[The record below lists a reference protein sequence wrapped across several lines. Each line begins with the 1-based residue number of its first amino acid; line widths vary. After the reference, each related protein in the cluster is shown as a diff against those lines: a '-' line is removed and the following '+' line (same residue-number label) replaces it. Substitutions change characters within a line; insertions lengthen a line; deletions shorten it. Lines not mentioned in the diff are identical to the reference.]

1 MDSKRYLQEKLTYTD
16 DGRLLDERNQSVMM
30 DWESDIMKLSAKV
43 ICENGGRVLNIG
55 HGMGIVDSFIEENN
69 IDEHWIIEAHS
80 DVIQKIKNDG
90 WYDKSHVNVIHSRWQ
105 DIIYDL
111 PKFDGIYFDTWQDSE
126 FYSKL
131 VPYMRNLLKPNG
143 IFSYFGNHTNLDYI
157 KSLFEKYG
165 MEVSCE
171 SMIIDNIP
179 SRRIQYEN
187 GGYYWKEE
195 WKDYNV
201 LRIQNTHPHSI
212 NQSII

>member
-1 MDSKRYLQEKLTYTD
+1 MKNYLEEKLTYTD

-55 HGMGIVDSFIEENN
+55 HGMGIVDSFIEEND
-69 IDEHWIIEAHS
+69 IDEHWIIEAHP

-90 WYDKSHVNVIHSRWQ
+90 WYDKSHVNVIHSKWQ
-105 DIIYDL
+105 DVIYDL
-111 PKFDGIYFDTWQDSE
+111 PKFDGIYFDTWQDNE

-143 IFSYFGNHTNLDYI
+143 IFSYFGNHTNIDYI

-165 MEVSCE
+165 MEVSYE
-171 SMIIDNIP
+171 SMIINNIP
-179 SRRIQYEN
+179 SRKIQYEN
-187 GGYYWKEE
+187 GGYYWRED

-201 LRIQNTHPHSI
+201 LRIQNTNP
-212 NQSII
+212 NQIIESII